1 MRVSIITIT
10 YNAAP
15 FLERTI
21 KSIIGQTS
29 RDFEYLVIDGGSKDG
44 TLKIIEQ
51 YRKHIDYLVSEPD
64 KGLYDAM
71 NKGLQAATG
80 DYVWFM
86 NAGDEIYDARVL
98 EKVVAEA
105 RKGADVIWGETLF
118 VKEGGEPAGLR
129 SKVTPHKLPKQ
140 LTWKSLE
147 MGMVVCHQSFI
158 VRKVIAP
165 LYDLSHPLSAD
176 VDWEIRC
183 LKRARQTARVEGIV
197 AKYLMGGLSVKHHR
211 KSLQDRYA
219 VMQKHYGTLPNLWN
233 HFRIAL
239 RGSLCGVTLL
249 RNPAGSPPSFT
260 NSVSPQITSAPLRAS
275 ATTFSSTRAS

>member
-1 MRVSIITIT
+1 LRVSIITIT
-10 YNAAP
+10 YNAEA

-51 YRKHIDYLVSEPD
+51 YREHIDYLVSEPD

-86 NAGDEIYDARVL
+86 NAGDEIYDAQVL

-129 SKVTPHKLPKQ
+129 SQVTPHKLPPK
-140 LTWKSLE
+140 LTWKSLQ

-158 VRKVIAP
+158 VRKAMAP

-183 LKRARQTARVEGIV
+183 LKSARQTARVEGIV
-197 AKYLMGGLSVKHHR
+197 AKYLMGGLSVQHHR
-211 KSLQDRYA
+211 KSLLDRYA

-239 RGSLCGVTLL
+239 RGALHKLG
-249 RNPAGSPPSFT
+249 NG
-260 NSVSPQITSAPLRAS
+260 
-275 ATTFSSTRAS
+275 